1 MFDYARPWAEVAEE
15 PGAAEGRMRETGSMA
30 LELLLSRIVESGLLE
45 DPVSENGLVYGR
57 ASLDAAGTVVNVNVN
72 PELDGDESAEDMDPD
87 ELVAAIAR
95 VLSMSE
101 KRWRAIVEEV
111 ALDIEDAVDEEP
123 VVEQVDLRDDLEAT
137 SVVVFADA
145 VLLAFVAPRQ
155 FPESRI
161 LVQLDEELEVDGIE
175 VREPDGT
182 EVIDVDT
189 LDELMDLIS
198 RADRD

>member
-1 MFDYARPWAEVAEE
+1 
-15 PGAAEGRMRETGSMA
+15 MA

-57 ASLDAAGTVVNVNVN
+57 ASLDAAGTVVNVNVD

-101 KRWRAIVEEV
+101 MRWRAIVEEV

>member
-1 MFDYARPWAEVAEE
+1 MIA
-15 PGAAEGRMRETGSMA
+15 T
-30 LELLLSRIVESGLLE
+30 LLSRIVESGLLE
-45 DPVSENGLVYGR
+45 DPVAENGLVYGR
-57 ASLDAAGTVVNVNVN
+57 ASLEAAGTVVNVNVD
-72 PELDGDESAEDMDPD
+72 PEVEEDEDEEDGDPD
-87 ELVAAIAR
+87 ALVAAVAR

-111 ALDIEDAVDEEP
+111 AVDIEDAVDEEP
-123 VVEQVDLRDDLEAT
+123 VAEQTDLRDDLEAT

-145 VLLAFVAPRQ
+145 VLLAFVAPKQ

-161 LVQLDEELEVDGIE
+161 LVQLDETLEVEGIE

-189 LDELMDLIS
+189 LDELLDLIS
-198 RADRD
+198 RRDRD

>member
-1 MFDYARPWAEVAEE
+1 
-15 PGAAEGRMRETGSMA
+15 MA
-30 LELLLSRIVESGLLE
+30 LDLLLSRIVESGLLE

-57 ASLDAAGTVVNVNVN
+57 ASLDAAGTVVTVNVD
-72 PELDGDESAEDMDPD
+72 PELEGDESAEDLDPD

-111 ALDIEDAVDEEP
+111 ALDIEDAVQDEP
-123 VVEQVDLRDDLEAT
+123 VVEQIDLRDDLEAT

-145 VLLAFVAPRQ
+145 VLLAFVAPKQ

>member
-1 MFDYARPWAEVAEE
+1 
-15 PGAAEGRMRETGSMA
+15 
-30 LELLLSRIVESGLLE
+30 
-45 DPVSENGLVYGR
+45 
-57 ASLDAAGTVVNVNVN
+57 
-72 PELDGDESAEDMDPD
+72 
-87 ELVAAIAR
+87 
-95 VLSMSE
+95 MSE

-111 ALDIEDAVDEEP
+111 ALDIEDAVEDEP
-123 VVEQVDLRDDLEAT
+123 VVEQIDLRDDLEAT

-145 VLLAFVAPRQ
+145 VLLAFVAPKQ